1 MQPMKLPHGIYFTV
15 NIFVYYMTAVVVMLN
30 SLSLN
35 HDKLFIWPTP
45 RQTVSHI
52 PDKQFVTESHGCAA
66 FLLAHIVTWY

>member
-1 MQPMKLPHGIYFTV
+1 MI
-15 NIFVYYMTAVVVMLN
+15 AVAPMLN

-52 PDKQFVTESHGCAA
+52 PDKQFVTEPHGCGA
-66 FLLAHIVTWY
+66 FLLSHIVTWYQNTTNGSSRSNKFELI